1 MTKEWQV
8 KRIEEIAKTTSGGT
22 PSRRNKSY
30 FSGNIL
36 WVKSGELGD
45 NFIYD
50 TEEKISEDALRN
62 SSAKL
67 FPIGTI
73 LIAMYG
79 ATVGKTA
86 ILKKTA
92 TTNQAICGIFP
103 NETVY
108 NNEFLRFQLM
118 FKREDFLKQRYG
130 GAQPNISQTII
141 KNFEIQLPNLK
152 EQQKIAYLLST
163 LRKSMEQQNKLI
175 QTTLELKKSL
185 MHKLFTKGTKSE
197 KQKQTEFGLV
207 PESWDVEPFENTGEV
222 AYGIQ
227 AAVAS
232 NLKPIGHKILT
243 NKNITLDGMLDLER
257 INYFQ
262 LKSKRHFDSILQKG
276 DLLFNWRSGSK
287 EHVGKTAI
295 FNLEGDEYVHSSFIL
310 RIRVNQNHNAR
321 FLFYY
326 LNYLREIGY
335 YQKVQTFSINAKFN
349 KSAINAMPIALP
361 RKEVQNEIAETI
373 MVVDKKIDNLNTA
386 YELQSSLF
394 KTLLQELMT
403 GKRKIKDTNFQS
415 LTKEYEVID
424 QPVSIAAE
432 R

>member
-1 MTKEWQV
+1 MTNEWQV

-22 PSRRNKSY
+22 PSRTNKSY
-30 FSGNIL
+30 YSGNIL
-36 WVKSGELGD
+36 WVKSGELTD
-45 NFIYD
+45 NFIFD
-50 TEEKISEDALRN
+50 TEEKISEDAVKN

-67 FPIGTI
+67 FPTGTV
-73 LIAMYG
+73 LVAMYG

-86 ILKKTA
+86 ILKKAA
-92 TTNQAICGIFP
+92 TTNQAVCGIFP
-103 NETVY
+103 NESVF

-141 KNFEIQLPNLK
+141 KNFEIQLPCLM
-152 EQQKIAYLLST
+152 EQKKIAYVLCT
-163 LRKSMEQQNKLI
+163 LRQGMELQDKLI
-175 QTTLELKKSL
+175 QVALELKKSL
-185 MHKLFTKGTKSE
+185 MNKLFTEGTKPE
-197 KQKQTEFGLV
+197 KRKQTEFGLV
-207 PESWDVEPFENTGEV
+207 PESWNVEPFENTGEV
-222 AYGIQ
+222 VYGIQ

-232 NLKPIGHKILT
+232 NLKPLGHKILT
-243 NKNITLDGMLDLER
+243 NKNITLEGKLDLGK
-257 INYFQ
+257 INYYQ
-262 LKSKRHFDSILQKG
+262 LTSKRHFNSILKKG

-295 FNLEGDEYVHSSFIL
+295 FDLEDGEYVHSSFIL
-310 RIRVNQNHNAR
+310 RIRVNHNHNSR

-361 RKEVQNEIAETI
+361 RKEVQDEIAETI
-373 MVVDKKIDNLNTA
+373 RIVDKKIDNLKAN
-386 YELQSSLF
+386 YELKLSLF
-394 KTLLQELMT
+394 KTLLHELLT
-403 GKRKIKDTNFQS
+403 GKRKIKDINFPNITN
-415 LTKEYEVID
+415 EYEIIN